1 MSRAEATVRTI
12 LRAIILR
19 KSLASPNKK
28 QDAKEDGQSV

>member
-19 KSLASPNKK
+19 KSLASPN